1 MKSDPS
7 SERIP
12 PVRYPDAVSGRRS
25 KGRLLREALP
35 REALPNPSH
44 APVVNV
50 RAAKDRLSSLLEQV
64 SRGDEVVIT
73 SDGRPKARLVPVRDE
88 SRPYTVDWDWL
99 ESQPLVGGPSAEV
112 IVAAD
117 RADRCP

>member
-1 MKSDPS
+1 MKTEPSSDPS

-12 PVRYPDAVSGRRS
+12 SVRYPDAVSGRRS

-35 REALPNPSH
+35 NPSQ

-64 SRGDEVVIT
+64 SRGNEVVIT
-73 SDGRPKARLVPVRDE
+73 SDGRPKARLVPVRNE
-88 SRPYTVDWDWL
+88 ARPYKVDWDWL
-99 ESQPLVGGPSAEV
+99 EVQPLAGGPSAEV

-117 RADRCP
+117 RAERCP

>member
-1 MKSDPS
+1 MKSEPSSDPS

-12 PVRYPDAVSGRRS
+12 SVRYPDAVSGRRS

-35 REALPNPSH
+35 NPSR

>member
-1 MKSDPS
+1 MTMKSDPS
-7 SERIP
+7 SGRIP
-12 PVRYPDAVSGRRS
+12 SLRHPDAGSSQRS
-25 KGRLLREALP
+25 KGRLLRDALP
-35 REALPNPSH
+35 KTSH

-88 SRPYTVDWDWL
+88 SRPYTVDWAWL
-99 ESQPLVGGPSAEV
+99 ESQPLIGGPSAEA
-112 IVAAD
+112 IIAAD
-117 RADRCP
+117 RSDRCP